1 MIEFYLADIETDP
14 EDFAFDVIR
23 EVGIGGQF
31 ISTQHTW
38 ERCRKDSWRPEIG
51 LRGYLVKGSPN
62 EQLFANIERK
72 MQKMLNS
79 YEKPTLP
86 PDILQ
91 ALYDYTV
98 KIEGVDKSIID
109 AIQPRDDRAS
119 ELSQGKN

>member
-31 ISTQHTW
+31 IATRHTF

-62 EQLFANIERK
+62 EQLFANIARK
-72 MQKMLNS
+72 MQKMLNH

-86 PDILQ
+86 PDMLA

-98 KIEGVDKSIID
+98 KIEGVDESIIET
-109 AIQPRDDRAS
+109 IHPRDARPS
-119 ELSQGKN
+119 GSSRRKN